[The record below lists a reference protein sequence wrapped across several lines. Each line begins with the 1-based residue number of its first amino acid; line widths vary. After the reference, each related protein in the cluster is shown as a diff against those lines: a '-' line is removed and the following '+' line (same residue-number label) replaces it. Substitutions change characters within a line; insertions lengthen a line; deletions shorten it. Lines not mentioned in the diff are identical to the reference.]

1 MKRSIRFLLVT
12 LLIACGALAP
22 QASAA
27 AQATPM
33 ATPAAESPEPEVI
46 LDISFAELPPA
57 PVFIGVARLKFPS
70 TAGIVGGSIA
80 GPRMF
85 LIETGRFAVLADDPA
100 VIWRETDV
108 SKAEDV
114 PAGAE
119 VTLEAGDLL
128 IVQRNPPYTVV
139 NIDEKPATLLDI
151 VIWPPISERIRP
163 FVTEA
168 GVIFEPLVIGD
179 VHQLPD
185 NPARMVLQR
194 FSLPRSAVTPFELDL
209 GPRLLYVE
217 SGVLGIAAWTGIV
230 HYSSSASNAPG
241 SVSGRLRDLDPGDET
256 LLTAG
261 GGATFQAGATGLI
274 QNLGR
279 TRLDLLELRFEPAP
293 G

>member
-1 MKRSIRFLLVT
+1 
-12 LLIACGALAP
+12 
-22 QASAA
+22 
-27 AQATPM
+27 
-33 ATPAAESPEPEVI
+33 
-46 LDISFAELPPA
+46 
-57 PVFIGVARLKFPS
+57 
-70 TAGIVGGSIA
+70 
-80 GPRMF
+80 MF
-85 LIETGRFAVLADDPA
+85 LVESGRFAVLADDPA

-128 IVQRNPPYTVV
+128 IVQRNPPFTVV
-139 NIDEKPATLLDI
+139 NIDEKPAMLLDI

-179 VHQLPD
+179 VHQLPN

-194 FSLPRSAVTPFELDL
+194 FSLARSVTTPFELDL

-217 SGVLGIAAWTGIV
+217 SGVMGIAAWTGIV
-230 HYSSSASNAPG
+230 HYSSAASNAPG